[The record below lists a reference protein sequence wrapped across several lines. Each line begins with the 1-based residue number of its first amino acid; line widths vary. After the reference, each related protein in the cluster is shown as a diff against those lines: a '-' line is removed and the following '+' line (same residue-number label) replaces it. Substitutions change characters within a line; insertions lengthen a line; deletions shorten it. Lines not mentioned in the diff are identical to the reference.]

1 MKWDTDKVAYLIKNY
16 STKDTRAIAAYLGK
30 TYQAVKTKSKSLGL
44 KKRHGNNTKWYG
56 AKLEL
61 LKKLYSDLTNAELSR
76 MFEISEASISAAAFK
91 FGLKKSDDHI
101 KQARKNTQFT
111 KGHIPANKGQKMP
124 SELRA
129 KVEHT
134 FFKKGH
140 TPVNYRPVG
149 SERVTVDGY
158 VEVKTKDPNIWA
170 LKHRIV
176 WEKNHVKI
184 AKGFNVQFKDKNRQ
198 NCDIS
203 NLYII
208 KRDKQILQNSIMRY
222 APELRK
228 SMKLISKLNRKIK
241 ENE

>member
-1 MKWDTDKVAYLIKNY
+1 MTKKQSNSTVWHGERLNTLIKFY
-16 STKDTRAIAAYLGK
+16 PETKNTELAVMLGVSEYAI
-30 TYQAVKTKSKSLGL
+30 
-44 KKRHGNNTKWYG
+44 
-56 AKLEL
+56 
-61 LKKLYSDLTNAELSR
+61 R
-76 MFEISEASISAAAFK
+76 MAGFK
-91 FGLKKSDDHI
+91 FKLKKSDDYLKH
-101 KQARKNTQFT
+101 ARKKTQFR
-111 KGHIPANKGQKMP
+111 KGNIPANKGQKMP

-140 TPVNYRPVG
+140 TPFNYRPVG

-158 VEVKTKDPNIWA
+158 VEVKTNDPNIWA
-170 LKHRIV
+170 LKHRRV
-176 WEKNHVKI
+176 WETNHGKI